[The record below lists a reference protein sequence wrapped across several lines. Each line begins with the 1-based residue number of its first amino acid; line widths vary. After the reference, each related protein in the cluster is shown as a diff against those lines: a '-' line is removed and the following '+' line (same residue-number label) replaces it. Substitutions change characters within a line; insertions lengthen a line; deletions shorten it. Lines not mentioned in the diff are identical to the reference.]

1 MEVLALFVYY
11 IMMHGNMNIRFI
23 HARQAKEEH
32 IYIRTSNGNCIERLQ
47 LSGLTKHAGIN
58 N

>member
-1 MEVLALFVYY
+1 
-11 IMMHGNMNIRFI
+11 MMHGNMNIRFI
-23 HARQAKEEH
+23 HSIQAKGEYTH
-32 IYIRTSNGNCIERLQ
+32 IRTSNGNCIERLQ